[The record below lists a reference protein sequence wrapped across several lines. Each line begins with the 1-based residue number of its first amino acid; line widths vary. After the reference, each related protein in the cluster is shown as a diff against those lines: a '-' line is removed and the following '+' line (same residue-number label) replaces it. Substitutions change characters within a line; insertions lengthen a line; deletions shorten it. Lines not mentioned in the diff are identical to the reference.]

1 MTPNLTSRFQAMTSS
16 FRIKAVA
23 YSHQQLLFLTHSR
36 KLTGPKF
43 LTKTIRSNVKSV
55 LLNNYL
61 VIHLRVFRR
70 VSGECQKILQRW
82 KRYFVFTL
90 AVSNK
95 RSHLSGIHNKTYL
108 IERLEFILTISDTC
122 YQNLPL
128 WYKRHYFFEI
138 RKVRFPGN
146 CFTKLRFFLVW
157 SLHVWRDSHIQ
168 IRNNLLEKG

>member
-23 YSHQQLLFLTHSR
+23 YSHQQPLFLTHSR
-36 KLTGPKF
+36 KLTGRKF

-70 VSGECQKILQRW
+70 VCGECQKILRW
-82 KRYFVFTL
+82 KRTFVFTL

-122 YQNLPL
+122 YQNICL
-128 WYKRHYFFEI
+128 YDI
-138 RKVRFPGN
+138 RDII
-146 CFTKLRFFLVW
+146 FLK
-157 SLHVWRDSHIQ
+157 SER
-168 IRNNLLEKG
+168 

>member
-23 YSHQQLLFLTHSR
+23 YSHQQPLFLTHSR
-36 KLTGPKF
+36 KLTGRKF

-70 VSGECQKILQRW
+70 VCGECQKILRW
-82 KRYFVFTL
+82 KRTFVFTL

-108 IERLEFILTISDTC
+108 IERLEFILTINDTC
-122 YQNLPL
+122 YQNICLYDIREIIFL
-128 WYKRHYFFEI
+128 KSKR
-138 RKVRFPGN
+138 
-146 CFTKLRFFLVW
+146 
-157 SLHVWRDSHIQ
+157 
-168 IRNNLLEKG
+168 

>member
-70 VSGECQKILQRW
+70 VCGECQKILRW
-82 KRYFVFTL
+82 KRTFVFTL

-122 YQNLPL
+122 YQNICL
-128 WYKRHYFFEI
+128 YDI
-138 RKVRFPGN
+138 RDII
-146 CFTKLRFFLVW
+146 FLK
-157 SLHVWRDSHIQ
+157 SER
-168 IRNNLLEKG
+168 

>member
-23 YSHQQLLFLTHSR
+23 YSHQQLLFLTYSR

-70 VSGECQKILQRW
+70 VSGECQKILQTW
-82 KRYFVFTL
+82 KRTFVFTL

-108 IERLEFILTISDTC
+108 IERLEFILTISDIC
-122 YQNLPL
+122 YRNICLYDIRDIIFL
-128 WYKRHYFFEI
+128 KSKR
-138 RKVRFPGN
+138 
-146 CFTKLRFFLVW
+146 
-157 SLHVWRDSHIQ
+157 
-168 IRNNLLEKG
+168 

>member
-23 YSHQQLLFLTHSR
+23 YSHQQPLFLTHSR
-36 KLTGPKF
+36 KLTGRKF

-70 VSGECQKILQRW
+70 VCGECQKILRW
-82 KRYFVFTL
+82 KRTFVFTL

-95 RSHLSGIHNKTYL
+95 RSHLSGIHNKAYL
-108 IERLEFILTISDTC
+108 IERLKFILTINDTC
-122 YQNLPL
+122 YQNICLYDIRDIIFL
-128 WYKRHYFFEI
+128 KSKR
-138 RKVRFPGN
+138 
-146 CFTKLRFFLVW
+146 
-157 SLHVWRDSHIQ
+157 
-168 IRNNLLEKG
+168 

>member
-1 MTPNLTSRFQAMTSS
+1 MKPNLTSRFQAMTSS

-23 YSHQQLLFLTHSR
+23 YSHQQPLFLTHSR

-70 VSGECQKILQRW
+70 VCGECQKILRW
-82 KRYFVFTL
+82 KRTFVFTL

-95 RSHLSGIHNKTYL
+95 RSHLSGIHNKAYL
-108 IERLEFILTISDTC
+108 IERLKFILTINDTC
-122 YQNLPL
+122 YQNICLYDIRDIIFL
-128 WYKRHYFFEI
+128 KSKR
-138 RKVRFPGN
+138 
-146 CFTKLRFFLVW
+146 
-157 SLHVWRDSHIQ
+157 
-168 IRNNLLEKG
+168 